1 MSLINRLKEL
11 LKPKPSPNRI
21 GISLTNDSVRCAYE
35 ANSGQIR
42 VTELAVT
49 DENFLAPFQVLAN
62 KEFYGTCS
70 ICLPASLYQ
79 IVQVDKPNVP
89 DEELSQALKWQVKDL
104 VPFAPEDMVIDYFYG
119 PGNAMSNPK
128 LNVVC
133 ANAKVIKPLLAKL
146 QSKTKKLY
154 LKEITVEEFAFA
166 QLLGYSDDGQ
176 LLVCQQ
182 PNQDVSIL
190 IVKQGKVFFF
200 RRLRGLAQI
209 GSRTEEELSFGV
221 VDSLSLEIQRSTDFF
236 ERQLK
241 QAPIKSIKVML
252 PIKHEAFIARKLAEN
267 TTAPVELLSM
277 PSEFAEY
284 RSFATVFGLMAGKAE
299 PSEASVESAP
309 PLIQEAQV

>member
-1 MSLINRLKEL
+1 MSVINRLKEL
-11 LKPKPSPNRI
+11 FQPKPSPNRI
-21 GISLTNDSVRCAYE
+21 GISLTNDGVRCAYE
-35 ANSGQIR
+35 ANSGKIR
-42 VTELAVT
+42 VTELTVT
-49 DENFLAPFQVLAN
+49 DENFLAPFQTLAN

-70 ICLPASLYQ
+70 ICLPASQYQ

-119 PGNAMSNPK
+119 PGNAMSSPK

-133 ANAKVIKPLLAKL
+133 ANATLIKPLLAKL
-146 QSKTKKLY
+146 QSKKLY

-190 IVKQGKVFFF
+190 IVKQGKVFFY

-209 GSRTEEELSFGV
+209 GMRTEDELSFGV
-221 VDSLSLEIQRSTDFF
+221 IDSLSLEIQRSTDFF

-252 PIKHEAFIARKLAEN
+252 PIKHEAFLARKLAEN

-299 PSEASVESAP
+299 PTDVADEPTAELAG
-309 PLIQEAQV
+309 EAQA